1 MNRRL
6 APLFLLALAA
16 CPPRPDVR
24 SIPPPDATALLGEV
38 EAIDARVPALQS
50 QAKVRVESGSR
61 KGNLTAFVA
70 VAAPAS
76 VHLEVLDFF
85 GRPSAILVSDGQRF
99 VLFQAET
106 GVWLGGPATPENL
119 ARIIP
124 VALPPEQL
132 VAMLLGR
139 APRLADDHPEL
150 QVDAEA
156 NAFRIDL
163 HAGDQTQQLWVDPG
177 LHRVVRSQISGPRG
191 YGLTFEEFTD
201 VRQVPFPRKLSFRG
215 PAAVTLEYTDPRLGE
230 VPPESLFRAEPPTGA
245 RVEEVGPVQ

>member
-1 MNRRL
+1 M
-6 APLFLLALAA
+6 
-16 CPPRPDVR
+16 
-24 SIPPPDATALLGEV
+24 ALLGEV
-38 EAIDARVPALQS
+38 DAIDARVAALQS
-50 QAKVRVESGSR
+50 QAKVKVEGGSR

-106 GVWLGGPATPENL
+106 GVWLRGPATPDNL
-119 ARIIP
+119 ARILP

-139 APRLADDHPEL
+139 APRLRDDRPEL
-150 QVDAEA
+150 QIDVEA
-156 NAFRIDL
+156 NAFRVDL
-163 HAGDQTQQLWVDPG
+163 RAGEQSQQLWVDPG
-177 LHRVVRSQISGPRG
+177 LRRVVRSQLSGPGG
-191 YGLTFEEFTD
+191 YGVTFEDFTE
-201 VRQVPFPRKLSFRG
+201 VRQVPFPRKLSFSG
-215 PAAVTLEYTDPRLGE
+215 PARVVLEYTDPRLGE

>member
-16 CPPRPDVR
+16 CPPRVDVR
-24 SIPPPDATALLGEV
+24 STPPPDAMALLGEV
-38 EAIDARVPALQS
+38 DAIDARVAALQS
-50 QAKVRVESGSR
+50 QAKVRVEGGTR

-106 GVWLGGPATPENL
+106 GVWLRGPATPDNL
-119 ARIIP
+119 ARILP

-139 APRLADDHPEL
+139 APRLQDDRPEL
-150 QVDAEA
+150 QIDAEA
-156 NAFRIDL
+156 NAFRVQL
-163 HAGDQTQQLWVDPG
+163 RAGEQSQQLWVDPG
-177 LHRVVRSQISGPRG
+177 LRRVVRSQLSGPGG
-191 YGLTFEEFTD
+191 YGVTFEDFTE
-201 VRQVPFPRKLSFRG
+201 VRQVPFPRKLSFSG
-215 PAAVTLEYTDPRLGE
+215 PATVVLEYTDPRLGE

-245 RVEEVGPVQ
+245 RVEEVGPVR